1 MTTESTDMAFI
12 RSLGRR
18 IGLRLIVAVPINRR
32 ARVVLLDAQE
42 QDTRTSTAMNVSQVE
57 AVGRHWLRAV
67 SGALAE
73 DEDALELPDASVF
86 LSPVR
91 TGDDDLYGVLV
102 AVKKVGQPW
111 TEGERQLL
119 RFASEHFRD
128 DLETWVTRPSPDTT
142 MPASDG
148 LGDVRPELP
157 ARDRSTPYEGELR
170 LKYQPEIDLRN
181 GRIVAVEALAR
192 WAHPER
198 GEVGP
203 EDFIGLA
210 EQTGLIRVVG
220 SWIIDHS
227 LREFAEFT
235 KHAQA
240 PLVLRVNVS
249 PVQILDDDL
258 VSRFASRLEAYG
270 LRGEQVCVEL
280 TENVLVGDVPKV
292 TEALA
297 GLRRLGVR
305 SALDDLGSGFSH
317 LARLRDFPVDAIKID
332 RALVTGLTDDWRA
345 QAIVLSLV
353 RLADDLGIE
362 LVAEGVDNDADAET
376 LVRLGCIRAQGH
388 HLALPM
394 EPAQLTQL
402 LERGGIDV
410 PRSAADS
417 VSD

>member
-1 MTTESTDMAFI
+1 MASESTDTRFI

-18 IGLRLIVAVPINRR
+18 IGLRLIVAVPIDRR
-32 ARVVLLDAQE
+32 ARVMLLEPGDTDAQTAT
-42 QDTRTSTAMNVSQVE
+42 DTKVSQVE

-67 SGALAE
+67 TGAVP
-73 DEDALELPDASVF
+73 DDDDALELPDASVF

-91 TGDDDLYGVLV
+91 TAAGDLYGVLV
-102 AVKKVGQPW
+102 AVKQVGQPW
-111 TEGERQLL
+111 TDGERQLL
-119 RFASEHFRD
+119 TFASEHFRE

-142 MPASDG
+142 TREPEV
-148 LGDVRPELP
+148 LGHLRPELP
-157 ARDRSTPYEGELR
+157 AGDRSTPYEGELR
-170 LKYQPEIDLRN
+170 LKYQPEVDLRT

-227 LREFAEFT
+227 LREFADFVR
-235 KHAQA
+235 HAQA
-240 PLVLRVNVS
+240 PLVLRVNIS
-249 PVQILDDDL
+249 PVQVVGDDL
-258 VSRFASRLEAYG
+258 VSRFASRLDAYG

-280 TENVLVGDVPKV
+280 TENVLVGDVSRV
-292 TEALA
+292 IDTLS
-297 GLRRLGVR
+297 GLRRLGIR
-305 SALDDLGSGFSH
+305 SALDDIGAGFSH

-345 QAIVLSLV
+345 QAIILALV
-353 RLADDLGIE
+353 RLAGDLGID

-394 EPAQLTQL
+394 EPSRLKPL
-402 LERGGIDV
+402 LERGKIDL
-410 PRSAADS
+410 PSRAADP
-417 VSD
+417 VND